1 MTNAS
6 PQSQLDYTFSKTADY
21 SLSKVDRT
29 DLTGRCYE
37 PYIPS
42 DRLVEAV
49 QLAIDLQRPLLL
61 EGEPG
66 CGKTRLATALVYQLT
81 QNNRQLDEAGKPLWW
96 PYYVWTVKSYTRARD
111 GLYTFDAIGRLR
123 DAQMANLI
131 LQEQSGA
138 EPGSESRERRLERLQ
153 NPKSYRTFGALGQ
166 AIQEMG
172 ARAVVLID
180 EVDKADSDFA
190 NDLLLE
196 LDEFRFEVAET
207 GEKIS
212 APTEPPIIILTSNR
226 ERPLPDAFL
235 RRCLYFNINF
245 PTGEELKAIARQRLL
260 ALREDEH
267 KLVDAAIEVFE
278 EIRADMNQ
286 PGSRSPGTSEFL
298 EFVSALRRKS
308 VQAGEQTA
316 EQMIEDLPNQLPLL
330 GILLKTKTDQE
341 LYVKKAQVRKP
352 KRGEKE

>member
-6 PQSQLDYTFSKTADY
+6 PQSQLKYTFSKTADY
-21 SLSKVDRT
+21 SLPKIERT

-81 QNNRQLDEAGKPLWW
+81 QNNLQGQLDKAGKPLWW

-111 GLYTFDAIGRLR
+111 GLYTFDAIARLR

-131 LQEQSGA
+131 LQQIA
-138 EPGSESRERRLERLQ
+138 VTDPVVADHRSESPLEAFQ
-153 NPKSYRTFGALGQ
+153 NPKNYRTFGALGQ
-166 AIQEMG
+166 AIQAVG
-172 ARAVVLID
+172 KRAVVLID

-235 RRCLYFNINF
+235 RRCLYFNIDF
-245 PTGEELKAIARQRLL
+245 PTGDELKAIARQRLL

-308 VQAGEQTA
+308 VQAGKQTA
-316 EQMIEDLPNQLPLL
+316 EQMIEDLPA
-330 GILLKTKTDQE
+330 ILNSDFDKVLS
-341 LYVKKAQVRKP
+341 R
-352 KRGEKE
+352 